1 MSWNDTGGN
10 EYDVPLNLVALID
23 VLTNLLFFLM
33 IGFAAQE
40 IEVKNA
46 DKITLPTSTTKAE
59 IELSVAV
66 AITADEIL
74 IDQVPVARVVHGAI
88 EAPRDGEKIVPIYD
102 RLNTLRAARQAET
115 AGLSKD
121 DDVVFL
127 LADKDA
133 SFALL
138 APVMKTAAM
147 AGYPNFRFAVVK
159 E

>member
-1 MSWNDTGGN
+1 MGGSGGGN
-10 EYDVPLNLVALID
+10 EYEVPLNLVALID

-33 IGFAAQE
+33 VGFAAQE
-40 IEVKNA
+40 VQVKGA
-46 DKITLPTSTTKAE
+46 DKIQLPTSSTKAE

-66 AITADEIL
+66 SITADEIL
-74 IDQVPVARVVHGAI
+74 VDHVPVARVVNGKIDA
-88 EAPRDGEKIVPIYD
+88 ARDGEKIVPIYD

-127 LADKDA
+127 LADRSA
-133 SFALL
+133 PFTLL
-138 APVMKTAAM
+138 GPVMKTAAM
-147 AGYPNFRFAVVK
+147 AGFPNFRFAVVK

>member
-1 MSWNDTGGN
+1 MSSGGAN

-33 IGFAAQE
+33 VGFVAQE
-40 IEVKNA
+40 VQVKNA
-46 DKITLPTSTTKAE
+46 DRIQLPTSSTKAE

-74 IDQVPVARVVHGAI
+74 IDHVPVARVVNGQI
-88 EAPRDGEKIVPIYD
+88 DAPKEGEKIVPIYD

-127 LADKDA
+127 LADKTA
-133 SFALL
+133 PFTLL

>member
-1 MSWNDTGGN
+1 MAGGGGGSS

-23 VLTNLLFFLM
+23 VLTNLLFFLLV
-33 IGFAAQE
+33 GFAAQE
-40 IEVKNA
+40 VQVKNA
-46 DKITLPTSTTKAE
+46 DKIQLPTSNTKAE

-74 IDQVPVARVVHGAI
+74 VDHVPVARVVNGQI
-88 EAPRDGEKIVPIYD
+88 DAPKEGEKIVPIYD

-121 DDVVFL
+121 DDVIFL
-127 LADKDA
+127 LADKTA
-133 SFALL
+133 PFTLL

>member
-1 MSWNDTGGN
+1 MAGGGGGSS

-23 VLTNLLFFLM
+23 VLTNLLFFLL

-40 IEVKNA
+40 VQVKNA
-46 DKITLPTSTTKAE
+46 DKIQLPSSNTKAE

-74 IDQVPVARVVHGAI
+74 IDHVPVARVVNGQI
-88 EAPRDGEKIVPIYD
+88 DAPKEGEKIVPIYD

-121 DDVVFL
+121 DDVIFL
-127 LADKDA
+127 LADKTA
-133 SFALL
+133 PFTLL
-138 APVMKTAAM
+138 GPVMKTAAM